1 MSKQMNIT
9 QPLISVVVPVYNVE
23 KYLRECLDSIL
34 AQTYQNIEVI
44 LVDDGSKDSSGVICD
59 EYAQRHENFRVV
71 HKENAGLGMARNTGL
86 EYVNG
91 EYVTFLDSDDWLE
104 PDMIQQLYNGIVSQN
119 VDVCKAG
126 FRRVTNEKEVLFE
139 RSYQDEYYPGEYA
152 RLELLP
158 RMIGSSPSQHDSIE
172 MCVCAV
178 LYKVSHIKQHAL
190 RFPSERELISEDLV
204 FNIDYMQFA
213 DGACTISYS
222 GYNYRMNL
230 GSLTTSYRPDRFQAC
245 CYFYSEMKKKIL
257 DLGYENTTILR
268 LQRMFF
274 IHVRMSIS
282 QERMSVSKL
291 PVKQGISNI
300 RKICKD
306 PVLIGTIAEY
316 PVHRLEWKQALFLKL
331 IRSNCAGLLLLLACL
346 GFF

>member
-1 MSKQMNIT
+1 MKNVT
-9 QPLISVVVPVYNVE
+9 PKVSVIIPVYNVE
-23 KYLRECLDSIL
+23 NYLEQCLDSIL
-34 AQTYQNIEVI
+34 NQTYRNLEIIV
-44 LVDDGSKDSSGVICD
+44 VDDGSTDRSGEICD
-59 EYAQRHENFRVV
+59 AYTLRHSNLKVI

-86 EYVNG
+86 EYISG

-139 RSYQDEYYPGEYA
+139 RSYQDEYFPGEYA

-158 RMIGSSPSQHDSIE
+158 RMIGSSPSQHDSVE

-178 LYKVSHIKQHAL
+178 LYRAALIKQHAL

-222 GYNYRMNL
+222 GYNYRMNM
-230 GSLTTSYRPDRFQAC
+230 GSLSTSYHPDRFQAC

-257 DLGYENTTILR
+257 DLGYENATLLR

-282 QERMSVSKL
+282 QERLSVSKL
-291 PVKQGISNI
+291 TVVQGISNI

-306 PVLIGTIAEY
+306 PVLIGAIAEY
-316 PVHRLEWKQALFLKL
+316 PVHRLEWKQALFLRL

>member
-86 EYVNG
+86 EYVKG

-178 LYKVSHIKQHAL
+178 LYKVSHIKQHVL
-190 RFPSERELISEDLV
+190 RFPSEREVISEDLV
-204 FNIDYMQFA
+204 FNIDYMQYA
-213 DGACTISYS
+213 DGAYITSFLGYFYRVNWNSLTKSYRADRFEAVKHFYRVVYEKLENL
-222 GYNYRMNL
+222 GYN
-230 GSLTTSYRPDRFQAC
+230 Q
-245 CYFYSEMKKKIL
+245 SEIQ
-257 DLGYENTTILR
+257 R
-268 LQRMFF
+268 LQRLFF
-274 IHVRMSIS
+274 VYVRMCIA
-282 QERMSVSKL
+282 QEIPERSHKTKADNLMKIKMMCNDDL
-291 PVKQGISNI
+291 VK
-300 RKICKD
+300 
-306 PVLIGTIAEY
+306 TIIKNY
-316 PVHRLEWKQALFLKL
+316 PVEQLGLKQQAFIKLIDWCMYRVLFLCARLGKL
-331 IRSNCAGLLLLLACL
+331 
-346 GFF
+346 